1 MVKFRKSAVNAGS
14 RDQQVAIVGIFR
26 ETVSTAF
33 RFKATNGYDKI
44 SRSKARA
51 LHYTGINGT
60 EGRNFTPKFSTVL
73 TLV

>member
-14 RDQQVAIVGIFR
+14 RDQQVATVGIFR

-33 RFKATNGYDKI
+33 RFKARNGYDKI
-44 SRSKARA
+44 SRSKARP

-60 EGRNFTPKFSTVL
+60 EGRYFTPKFSKVL